1 MELYQLDLIVEAYC
15 KLVPSTRE
23 VDTHSK
29 HVDHLTNRPW
39 ADTDLEWEG

>member
-29 HVDHLTNRPW
+29 HVDMLNGPY
-39 ADTDLEWEG
+39 DQEDDQ